1 MGKDTN
7 IQWCDS
13 TVNPTRP
20 KQEVS
25 ADLVDRLMA
34 IVRGQFCGQMT
45 GKEWG
50 QHSHFVRRNVI
61 LWPARFICNKKGFTL
76 PGVRYEQIMRQIFSE
91 IKANMTNAPIRYWP
105 GYLMKCVQDH
115 WRHHWEEYY
124 NEAKAARN
132 VAESTLIALGRL
144 PIRSDSTVETLA
156 SVHKILTAKTK
167 SRTKPAHTEP
177 SFPGF

>member
-1 MGKDTN
+1 MSD
-7 IQWCDS
+7 
-13 TVNPTRP
+13 RP
-20 KQEVS
+20 KQEVP
-25 ADLVDRLMA
+25 ADLVNRLMA

-76 PGVRYEQIMRQIFSE
+76 PGPRYEQIMRQIFFE
-91 IKANMTNAPIRYWP
+91 IKANMTGAPIRYWP

-115 WRHHWEEYY
+115 WNHHWEEYY

-132 VAESTLIALGRL
+132 VAETTLIALGRL
-144 PIRSDSTVETLA
+144 PTRTDPTVETLA
-156 SVHKILTAKTK
+156 GVHKVLTAKA
-167 SRTKPAHTEP
+167 KPARKPANQEQP
-177 SFPGF
+177 LLGF

>member
-1 MGKDTN
+1 MND
-7 IQWCDS
+7 
-13 TVNPTRP
+13 RP
-20 KQEVS
+20 KQEVP

-61 LWPARFICNKKGFTL
+61 LWPARFICKKKGFTL
-76 PGVRYEQIMRQIFSE
+76 PGERYEQIMRQIFSE
-91 IKANMTNAPIRYWP
+91 IKANMTSAPIRYWP

-115 WRHHWEEYY
+115 WNHHWEEYY

-132 VAESTLIALGRL
+132 VAESALIALGRL
-144 PIRSDSTVETLA
+144 PVRSDHTVETLA
-156 SVHKILTAKTK
+156 TAHKILTSKAKPARKTK
-167 SRTKPAHTEP
+167 PLEQAL
-177 SFPGF
+177 PGF